1 MSKHHGEV
9 LAKAIRNSGYPIT
22 KIAVRVGYTRQHF
35 YNLFSKK
42 KINLELLYEI
52 GKIINVNILDELKG
66 NAKILKEHVFI
77 KEDEVDYKELYYALL
92 ETAKQNFKRKLF
104 SIKKIKKVIIFK
116 YIKSKKPQLYS

>member
-92 ETAKQNFKRKLF
+92 EQQNKILKENYSLLKKLRK
-104 SIKKIKKVIIFK
+104 
-116 YIKSKKPQLYS
+116 